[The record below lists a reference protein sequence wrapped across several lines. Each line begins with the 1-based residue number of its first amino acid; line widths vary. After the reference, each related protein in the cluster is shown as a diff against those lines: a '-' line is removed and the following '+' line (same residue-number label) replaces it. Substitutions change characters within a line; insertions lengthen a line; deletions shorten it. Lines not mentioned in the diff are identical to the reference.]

1 MATTRKLA
9 LSGLAA
15 LLAASLAACGD
26 GKEEVKQKEEGKQA
40 EASASA
46 DPLTFTM
53 MNLYS
58 SPEPPRADNPIIK
71 KIEEHTNTKLNITW
85 IPASAY
91 NDKVNVSIA
100 SNDLPQVLMI
110 QDTKSSS
117 IINAQR
123 SGMFWEVGPYLKDYP
138 NLSKY
143 NINESVLNN
152 ISVDGKV
159 YGLYRARALARQGV
173 VFRQDWLDNLGLA
186 QPKTIDDLYNV
197 IKAFTLNDPDKN
209 GKNDTFGLVE
219 AEDSSSGAN
228 AVGLTGFQTIA
239 AYYGAPN
246 LWTVQDGKA
255 VPEFMTQE
263 NMEAMKFYK
272 KLYDE
277 KLINLDFAATKSS
290 KQQEQFYQGKAG
302 VILNTLD
309 FVITGG
315 SELKKA
321 NPNAKLDIVSRIQ
334 GPKGERVFAT
344 TGYNGMFVFPKA
356 TVKTEADLK
365 KLLGFFD
372 KIVDDEMMYTW
383 TWGIE
388 GTHFKKDASGEP
400 SISDQTAYT
409 NDVSPLKQLPSYDG
423 ALMIWKGKGE
433 ADNKF
438 RTMLKENEAIAVSN
452 PMEPMISQT
461 AVEKGTELNKII
473 ADARIKFITGSIDEA
488 GFAKE
493 VEKWRAQG
501 GDQIMK
507 DYTELAAKK

>member
-1 MATTRKLA
+1 MLGLSRKLA
-9 LSGLAA
+9 FVGLAA
-15 LLAASLAACGD
+15 IVATSLAACGQ
-26 GKEEVKQKEEGKQA
+26 GKKEEG
-40 EASASA
+40 S
-46 DPLTFTM
+46 DGRFTFTM
-53 MNLYS
+53 MNQYT
-58 SPEPPRADNPIIK
+58 SPEPPGENNPIIK
-71 KIEEHTNTKLNITW
+71 KIEEYTNTKIDATW

-123 SGMFWEVGPYLKDYP
+123 SGMFWEIGPYLKDYP

-143 NINESVLNN
+143 NGNETVLNN

-173 VFRQDWLDNLGLA
+173 VIRQDWLENLGLE

-197 IKAFTLNDPDKN
+197 IKAFTLNDPAKTGN
-209 GKNDTFGLVE
+209 KDTFGLVE
-219 AEDSSSGAN
+219 AEDSSNGAS

-239 AYYGAPN
+239 AFFGAPN
-246 LWTVQDGKA
+246 QWEIQDGKA
-255 VPEFMTQE
+255 VPQFMTPE

-272 KLYDE
+272 RLYDE
-277 KLINLDFAATKSS
+277 KLINLDFPATKTS
-290 KQQEQFYQGKAG
+290 KQQEQFFQGKAG
-302 VILNTLD
+302 VIFTTLD
-309 FVITGG
+309 FLITGG
-315 SELKKA
+315 NELKKA
-321 NPNAKLDIVSRIQ
+321 NPDAKLDIISRIE
-334 GPKGERVFAT
+334 GPEGERVFAT

-356 TVKTEADLK
+356 TVKTEEELK

-372 KIVDDEMMYTW
+372 KIVDEEMMYTW

-388 GTHFKKDASGEP
+388 GSHHAKDSSGEP
-400 SISDQTAYT
+400 SITDQTAYS
-409 NDVSPLKQLPSYDG
+409 NEVSPLKQLPSYDG

-438 RTMLKENEAIAVSN
+438 RQMMQDNESIIVSN
-452 PMEPMISQT
+452 PVEPLISQT

-473 ADARIKFITGSIDEA
+473 TDARIKFIIGTLDED
-488 GFAKE
+488 GFNKE

-501 GDQIMK
+501 GDQIIA
-507 DYTELAAKK
+507 DYTELYANQAKK

>member
-1 MATTRKLA
+1 MLGLSRKLA
-9 LSGLAA
+9 FVGLAA
-15 LLAASLAACGD
+15 IVATSLAACGQ
-26 GKEEVKQKEEGKQA
+26 GKKEEG
-40 EASASA
+40 S
-46 DPLTFTM
+46 DGRFTFTM
-53 MNLYS
+53 MNQYT
-58 SPEPPRADNPIIK
+58 SPEPPGENNPIIK
-71 KIEEHTNTKLNITW
+71 KIEEYTNTKIDATW

-123 SGMFWEVGPYLKDYP
+123 SGMFWEIGPYLKDYP

-143 NINESVLNN
+143 NGNETVLNN

-173 VFRQDWLDNLGLA
+173 VIRQDWLENLGLE

-197 IKAFTLNDPDKN
+197 IKAFTLNDPAKTGN
-209 GKNDTFGLVE
+209 KDTFGLVE
-219 AEDSSSGAN
+219 AEDSSNGAS

-239 AYYGAPN
+239 AFFGAPN
-246 LWTVQDGKA
+246 QWEIQDGKA
-255 VPEFMTQE
+255 VPQFMTPE

-272 KLYDE
+272 RLYDE
-277 KLINLDFAATKSS
+277 KLINQDFPATKTS
-290 KQQEQFYQGKAG
+290 KQQEQFFQGKAG
-302 VILNTLD
+302 VIFTTLD
-309 FVITGG
+309 FLITGG
-315 SELKKA
+315 NELKKA
-321 NPNAKLDIVSRIQ
+321 NPDAKLDIISRIE
-334 GPKGERVFAT
+334 GPEGERVFAT

-356 TVKTEADLK
+356 TVKTEEELK

-372 KIVDDEMMYTW
+372 KIVDEEMMYTW

-388 GTHFKKDASGEP
+388 GSHHAKDSSGEP
-400 SISDQTAYT
+400 SITDQTAYS
-409 NDVSPLKQLPSYDG
+409 NEVSPLKQLPSYDG

-438 RTMLKENEAIAVSN
+438 RQMMQDNESIIVSN
-452 PMEPMISQT
+452 PVEPLISQT

-473 ADARIKFITGSIDEA
+473 TDARIKFIIGTLDED
-488 GFAKE
+488 GFNKE

-501 GDQIMK
+501 GDQIIA
-507 DYTELAAKK
+507 DYTELYANQAKK

>member
-1 MATTRKLA
+1 MLGLPRKLA
-9 LSGLAA
+9 FVGLAA
-15 LLAASLAACGD
+15 IVATSLAACGQ
-26 GKEEVKQKEEGKQA
+26 GKKEEG
-40 EASASA
+40 S
-46 DPLTFTM
+46 DGRFTFTM
-53 MNLYS
+53 MNQYT
-58 SPEPPRADNPIIK
+58 SPEPPGENNPIIK
-71 KIEEHTNTKLNITW
+71 KIEEYTNTKIDATW

-123 SGMFWEVGPYLKDYP
+123 SGMFWEIGPYLKDYP

-143 NINESVLNN
+143 NGNETVLNN

-173 VFRQDWLDNLGLA
+173 VIRQDWLENLGLE

-197 IKAFTLNDPDKN
+197 IKAFTLNDPAKTGN
-209 GKNDTFGLVE
+209 KDTFGLVE
-219 AEDSSSGAN
+219 AEDSSNGAS

-239 AYYGAPN
+239 AFFGAPN
-246 LWTVQDGKA
+246 QWEIQDGKA
-255 VPEFMTQE
+255 VPQFMTPE

-272 KLYDE
+272 RLYDE
-277 KLINLDFAATKSS
+277 KLINQDFPATKTS
-290 KQQEQFYQGKAG
+290 KQQEQFFQGKAG
-302 VILNTLD
+302 VIFTTLD
-309 FVITGG
+309 FLITGG
-315 SELKKA
+315 NELKKA
-321 NPNAKLDIVSRIQ
+321 NPDAKLDIISRIE
-334 GPKGERVFAT
+334 GPEGERVFAT

-356 TVKTEADLK
+356 TVKTEEELK

-372 KIVDDEMMYTW
+372 KIVDEEMMYTW

-388 GTHFKKDASGEP
+388 GSHHAKDSSGEP
-400 SISDQTAYT
+400 SITDQTAYS
-409 NDVSPLKQLPSYDG
+409 NEVSPLKQLPSYDG

-438 RTMLKENEAIAVSN
+438 RQMMQDNESIIVSN
-452 PMEPMISQT
+452 PVEPLISQT

-473 ADARIKFITGSIDEA
+473 TDARIKFIIGTLDED
-488 GFAKE
+488 GFNKE

-501 GDQIMK
+501 GDQIIA
-507 DYTELAAKK
+507 DYTELYANQAKK

>member
-1 MATTRKLA
+1 MAILPRKLA
-9 LSGLAA
+9 LIGLSV
-15 LLAASLAACGD
+15 LLAATLAACGQG
-26 GKEEVKQKEEGKQA
+26 GKGGNNGKF
-40 EASASA
+40 
-46 DPLTFTM
+46 TFTM
-53 MNLYS
+53 MNQYT
-58 SPEPPRADNPIIK
+58 SPEPPSKENPIIK
-71 KIEEHTNTKLNITW
+71 RIEEYTNTKINATW

-123 SGMFWEVGPYLKDYP
+123 SGMFWEIGPYLKDYP

-143 NINESVLNN
+143 NGNETVLNN

-159 YGLYRARALARQGV
+159 YGLYRARALARQGIV
-173 VFRQDWLDNLGLA
+173 IRQDWLDNLGLE
-186 QPKTIDDLYNV
+186 QPKTIDDLYQI
-197 IKAFTLNDPDKN
+197 IKAFTLDDPAKSGSQN
-209 GKNDTFGLVE
+209 TFGLVE
-219 AEDSSSGAN
+219 AEDSSNGAA

-239 AYYGAPN
+239 AFFGAPN
-246 LWTVQDGKA
+246 QWEIRDGKA
-255 VPEFMTQE
+255 VPQFMTDE

-272 KLYDE
+272 RLYDE
-277 KLINLDFAATKSS
+277 KLINQDFAATKTS
-290 KQQEQFYQGKAG
+290 KQQEQFFQGKAG
-302 VILNTLD
+302 VIFTTLD
-309 FVITGG
+309 FLITGG
-315 SELKKA
+315 NELKKVD
-321 NPNAKLDIVSRIQ
+321 PEAKLDIISRIE

-365 KLLGFFD
+365 KLLEFFD
-372 KIVDDEMMYTW
+372 KIVDEEMMYTW

-388 GTHFKKDASGEP
+388 GRHHEKNSGEP
-400 SISDQTAYT
+400 AITDQTAYS
-409 NDVSPLKQLPSYDG
+409 NEVSPLKQLPTYDG

-438 RTMLKENEAIAVSN
+438 RQMMQDNESIIVSN
-452 PMEPMISQT
+452 PVEPLISQT

-473 ADARIKFITGSIDEA
+473 TDARIKFIMGTLDED
-488 GFAKE
+488 GFYKE

-501 GDQIMK
+501 GDQIIA
-507 DYTELAAKK
+507 DYTELYAQQSQK